1 VEYRTII
8 FSMGVPD
15 KLSGTDPHIQYGTRR
30 PKIQDKYIA
39 RFADKQVIT
48 GAHMRE
54 GLERNKSARAPR
66 NSKWGIEN

>member
-1 VEYRTII
+1 
-8 FSMGVPD
+8 MAVPD

-30 PKIQDKYIA
+30 PKTQDKYIA

-54 GLERNKSARAPR
+54 GLERNKSATCVTKLKRA
-66 NSKWGIEN
+66 IEN